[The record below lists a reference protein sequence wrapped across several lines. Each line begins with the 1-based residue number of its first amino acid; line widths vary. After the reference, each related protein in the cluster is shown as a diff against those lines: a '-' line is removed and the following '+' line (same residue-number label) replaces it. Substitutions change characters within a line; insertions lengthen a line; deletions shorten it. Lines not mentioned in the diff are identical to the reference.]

1 MGQIA
6 KTALQKKIECVNW
19 VVLGAVTVVSFIF
32 FPARYTLGILCGGLI
47 SILNYYWLAKDVA
60 ALLQR
65 FSGSNGPNKPKRFI
79 LLRYC
84 GRLVVTGGVL
94 FIVITRIPVSVIGL
108 FLGLS
113 VVVVSFVLTVVIE
126 NVKNPLRRFKE
137 KDASFVTFR

>member
-1 MGQIA
+1 MGQIT
-6 KTALQKKIECVNW
+6 KTALQRKIELVNW
-19 VVLGAVTVVSFIF
+19 VILGAATAVSFIF
-32 FPARYTLGILCGGLI
+32 FPYQGTLGILCGGLI

-60 ALLQR
+60 SLLQR
-65 FSGSNGPNKPKRFI
+65 LSGSNGLNKPKRFI
-79 LLRYC
+79 LLRYS

-94 FIVITRIPVSVIGL
+94 FIVITRVPVSVIGL

-113 VVVVSFVLTVVIE
+113 VVLVSFMLTVVIE